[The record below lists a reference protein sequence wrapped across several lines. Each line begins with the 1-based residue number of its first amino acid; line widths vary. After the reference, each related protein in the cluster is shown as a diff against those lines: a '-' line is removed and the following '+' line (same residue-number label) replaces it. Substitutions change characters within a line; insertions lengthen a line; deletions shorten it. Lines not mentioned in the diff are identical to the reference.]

1 MRNPPACRYPEY
13 APFAQPAKLAD
24 FMGADWRGNLVTL
37 PVGDLASWRL
47 SVGRDEE
54 ALKRSIE
61 AIGLAR
67 PLWVARSPEGR
78 PVVISGGRRLR
89 ALREMGAEAAPCLC
103 PDLPYLGLASIID
116 NLERG
121 LNPAELALALA
132 MAESLE
138 DPGERRA
145 ARALLGVADS
155 DRRLP
160 GLAAALFMPE
170 EAFLAFAAGRLD
182 PEDVEMAGQMPEA
195 VRDGALRLILG
206 AKASRRNRR
215 RWLEWLSDLARI
227 RDAAEGSPLPPKI
240 VDKALLEAARGPDG
254 ERAVTERL
262 LAMRLPALSK
272 IRAKRRELVK
282 SMRLPKGLRLDLD
295 PELEDSSMELRLT
308 FVSPSDLR
316 RLAEAALALADSQE
330 MASLWQEPRKWPP
343 E

>member
-1 MRNPPACRYPEY
+1 V
-13 APFAQPAKLAD
+13 AKLAD

-67 PLWVARSPEGR
+67 PLWVVKSPEGR

-89 ALREMGAEAAPCLC
+89 ALRELGAAAAPCLC
-103 PDLPYLGLASIID
+103 PDLPFLGLAAIID

-132 MAESLE
+132 MTESLE
-138 DPGERRA
+138 DLGERRA

-160 GLAAALFMPE
+160 GLAAALYMPE

-195 VRDGALRLILG
+195 ARDDALRLILT

-227 RDAAEGSPLPPKI
+227 RQASSEGSPLSPKI
-240 VDKALLEAARGPDG
+240 VDKALLEAAQGPDG

-308 FVSPSDLR
+308 FDSPADLK
-316 RLAEAALALADSQE
+316 RLAEAAASLADSQE
-330 MASLWQEPRKWPP
+330 LASLWQEPRKWPP